1 MNFIIKSMPC
11 GRQKPSWLR
20 KNLFIMRCILLF
32 LLLGTLQITANVTY
46 SQSVKL
52 SLNLENTSVKE
63 VISILEKKSSFY
75 FTYNTEQINAN
86 RKVSVKVENKTLFD
100 ILDELFAG
108 DNVKY
113 VINDKHIVLYKAED
127 GDVTDKKQS
136 LVTITGTVTDTK
148 GVAIIGANI
157 MEKGA
162 VNGTITDIDGN
173 FSLTVK
179 EGSVLAISYIGYL
192 TRELPVKKGGT
203 LSIQLKEDS
212 QALEEVVV
220 TALGIRREEKALG
233 YSVQKVSGDEMP
245 MAKSVDIT
253 TSLTGKIAGL
263 NIQNNTE
270 FDQDATISLRGATPL
285 LIVDGIPYANLSI
298 NEIAADDIESVD
310 VLKGATAS
318 ALYGARGSSGAIM
331 ITTKKGL
338 EKEGLNININSNTMF
353 FSGYLAFPETQHS
366 YSAGTGGKYNNNSV
380 WGDKLDIG
388 RTAVQWDPKTYE
400 YREMEL
406 TSKGKDNF
414 KNFLQFSMVT
424 NNNVSV
430 TQKGKYGSFRA
441 SAT

>member
-1 MNFIIKSMPC
+1 MSNMKH
-11 GRQKPSWLR
+11 
-20 KNLFIMRCILLF
+20 LFKQMVILT
-32 LLLGTLQITANVTY
+32 LLLTFPLLEIHAQIT
-46 SQSVKL
+46 VKMKDKPA
-52 SLNLENTSVKE
+52 SEVVK
-63 VISILEKKSSFY
+63 
-75 FTYNTEQINAN
+75 QIE
-86 RKVSVKVENKTLFD
+86 KVSKYRFFYKKGLPGMNTPITVETNDQSIEVVLGQIVQQIPVAYAIKGETQVVLTEPELQNTNTNLTKFVK
-100 ILDELFAG
+100 
-108 DNVKY
+108 
-113 VINDKHIVLYKAED
+113 
-127 GDVTDKKQS
+127 
-136 LVTITGTVTDTK
+136 GTVTDAN
-148 GVAIIGANI
+148 GEPIIGANI
-157 MEKGA
+157 MEKGTI
-162 VNGTITDIDGN
+162 NGTITDMDGN

-179 EGSVLAISYIGYL
+179 EGAILVVSYVGYI
-192 TRELPVKKGGT
+192 TQDLPVKNRAT
-203 LSIQLKEDS
+203 LVIHLKENS
-212 QALEEVVV
+212 QALGEVVV
-220 TALGIRREEKALG
+220 TALGIKREEKALG
-233 YSVQKVSGDEMP
+233 YSVQKMSGDDMP

-270 FDQDATISLRGATPL
+270 FDQDATISLRGSTPL

-331 ITTKKGL
+331 ITTKKGSD
-338 EKEGLNININSNTMF
+338 KEGLNININSNTMF

-441 SAT
+441 SATQVYNKGEYPNQKLNNVYRQTQ